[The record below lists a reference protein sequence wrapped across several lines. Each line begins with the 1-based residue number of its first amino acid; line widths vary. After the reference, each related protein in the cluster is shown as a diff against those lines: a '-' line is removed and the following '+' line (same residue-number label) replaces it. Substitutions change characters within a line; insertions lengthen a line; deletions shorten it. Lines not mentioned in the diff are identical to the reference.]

1 MKILKITLLIL
12 CFSTLL
18 TACTGIGTSENAP
31 DSGLIID
38 SYKTQLDHYAGLL
51 ETIRD
56 ELIQSKEESFILK
69 CSYEAEIEALKQEIS
84 ALVNKSDN
92 TTNGEGASTNR
103 NDKHNVYP
111 NPLEETSADTIYKY
125 EVIEQKLTLFSST
138 YKAIN

>member
-18 TACTGIGTSENAP
+18 TACTGISTSEKAP

-56 ELIQSKEESFILK
+56 ELIQSKEESF
-69 CSYEAEIEALKQEIS
+69 
-84 ALVNKSDN
+84 
-92 TTNGEGASTNR
+92 
-103 NDKHNVYP
+103 
-111 NPLEETSADTIYKY
+111 TS
-125 EVIEQKLTLFSST
+125 VLRQCRPS
-138 YKAIN
+138 